1 MMLLIV
7 IGTYYFMYVS
17 AETKYQGDPAHNI
30 MSVNTSLDHMARD
43 DVIYILSSQLI
54 FLN

>member
-1 MMLLIV
+1 MLLIV
-7 IGTYYFMYVS
+7 NSTYYFRYV
-17 AETKYQGDPAHNI
+17 AAGTKYQGDPAHNLAAT
-30 MSVNTSLDHMARD
+30 NTFLDRMAPD